1 MHTTA
6 TVALAIAM
14 LGCGEAGT
22 EIDRWELRVGDQGAS
37 ATVDLPHHLPIP
49 DRPCTYVLSTR
60 FEVPEQDRGAPLTL
74 VLQHLYASVSVRA
87 DGRDTIAIDPE
98 STARYRSSGMQ
109 RFVLP
114 AEITSRD
121 AIDLE
126 IVVDHRWT
134 QSAWFDVAPRIARGA
149 AGDARFRLVRALND
163 GFAIAGISASL
174 VCGFVYVLVFSFDRR
189 RRAEGWFALE
199 STLAAVYAAFN
210 LGILQGL
217 VGVYDAP
224 LTNLGLA
231 GSAIAAVH
239 FTHAQFHLGPPHPAW
254 RWATAL
260 SLVSVLVAGGPFTD
274 TGGAARVTMS
284 IMTAN
289 CIVQTWYFIKFVRAK
304 PRPIGLVLVTLTW
317 PISCVL
323 ALPDFCAWLGF
334 GEILGGLRGAPLGV
348 AFVSFSGFLAMS
360 RDLVGTNRRVDHLNA
375 ELSTRVSLLEAKHQ
389 EVRELNDELRRQISA
404 RSANLA
410 DMLATASALGE
421 ATSGALPLGEVL
433 HDRYRIVRAIGAGGM
448 GVVYEAERTKDGRR
462 FALKVLNGTTS
473 RTALARFARE
483 AQIVSQIDHENV
495 VSIAD
500 VDVSPAGVMFIVMEL
515 VDGRSLEDQRDRW
528 GDVPWALDVLAQVA
542 EGLAAIHG
550 LGIVHRDLKPGNI
563 LTQARGANGPEQR
576 TGPGLAPGA
585 GTTNGGGVLAKIAD
599 FGIARIETT
608 LAERIA
614 RSSPESPTVRE
625 GTPPSPLSDP
635 LTETGVM
642 VGTPRYMAPEL
653 ITSGKNARPASDVF
667 SFGVLA
673 FQLLTNRYPFDV
685 APECRRDAVVGE
697 EAFDR
702 RGGAARCARCGRPRS
717 LPRARPR
724 DAAERAPPR
733 RCPSRVR
740 TLRRARHSG
749 HAIVNRSSV
758 CFSSAVSSKGV
769 NPGRGAAPGSCAP
782 SPARSSIATSP
793 FESSVGCSLAYST
806 SWPGHHSSRP
816 RARQHLPAKEAYG
829 GSWGSRQ
836 FSIAGWPSR
845 LHRSTKVPHKALP
858 ATWTLRGARTR
869 ARSPRASTAGMSW
882 MRSRCPRTDRRPRDR
897 GR

>member
-1 MHTTA
+1 MLRRPRSLTVAMHA
-6 TVALAIAM
+6 MAIVALAIVV
-14 LGCGEAGT
+14 LGCGEPGT

-37 ATVDLPHHLPIP
+37 ETVDLPRHLPIP

-60 FEVPEQDRGAPLTL
+60 FLAPAQDRGAPLTL
-74 VLQHLYASVSVRA
+74 VLQHLYASVAVRA
-87 DGRDTIAIDPE
+87 DGRDAIAIDPE
-98 STARYRSSGMQ
+98 SSARYRSSGMQ

-114 AEITSRD
+114 PEVTSRG

-163 GFAIAGISASL
+163 GFAVAGISASL
-174 VCGFVYVLVFSFDRR
+174 VCGFVYVLVFAFDRR

-210 LGILQGL
+210 LGALQGL

-231 GSAIAAVH
+231 GSAISAVY
-239 FTHAQFHLGPPHPAW
+239 FTHAQLHLGPPHRAW
-254 RWATAL
+254 RWAAAL
-260 SLVSVLVAGGPFTD
+260 SIVSVLVAGGPFTD

-289 CIVQTWYFIKFVRAK
+289 CIVQTWYFIKFVRAE
-304 PRPIGLVLVTLTW
+304 PRPTGLVLVTLTW
-317 PISCVL
+317 PISCL
-323 ALPDFCAWLGF
+323 LGLPDFCAWLGF

-360 RDLVGTNRRVDHLNA
+360 RDLVGTNRRIDHLNA

-389 EVRELNDELRRQISA
+389 EVRDLNDELRRQISA

-410 DMLATASALGE
+410 DILATASAPGE
-421 ATSGALPLGEVL
+421 ATSGALPLGELL

-448 GVVYEAERTKDGRR
+448 GVVYEAERTKDGRH

-473 RTALARFARE
+473 RTALTRFARE

-495 VSIAD
+495 VSIVD

-528 GDVPWALDVLAQVA
+528 GDVPWALDVLAQAA

-550 LGIVHRDLKPGNI
+550 HGIIHRDLKPANI
-563 LTQARGANGPEQR
+563 LTRSKGD
-576 TGPGLAPGA
+576 
-585 GTTNGGGVLAKIAD
+585 GVLAKIAD
-599 FGIARIETT
+599 FGIARVETT
-608 LAERIA
+608 LAEKIGGSA
-614 RSSPESPTVRE
+614 ESPTVPE
-625 GTPPSPLSDP
+625 GTAPSPLSDP

-653 ITSGKNARPASDVF
+653 VAGGKNARPASDIF

-673 FQLLTNRYPFDV
+673 FQLLTSRYPFDV
-685 APECRRDAVVGE
+685 APSVAVTPSSGKRRSVGE
-697 EAFDR
+697 EVPLDARVADVLDR
-702 RGGAARCARCGRPRS
+702 CLAHDYTTRPSARDLADV
-717 LPRARPR
+717 LRA
-724 DAAERAPPR
+724 
-733 RCPSRVR
+733 
-740 TLRRARHSG
+740 
-749 HAIVNRSSV
+749 
-758 CFSSAVSSKGV
+758 SASTVSS
-769 NPGRGAAPGSCAP
+769 C
-782 SPARSSIATSP
+782 
-793 FESSVGCSLAYST
+793 
-806 SWPGHHSSRP
+806 
-816 RARQHLPAKEAYG
+816 
-829 GSWGSRQ
+829 
-836 FSIAGWPSR
+836 
-845 LHRSTKVPHKALP
+845 
-858 ATWTLRGARTR
+858 
-869 ARSPRASTAGMSW
+869 
-882 MRSRCPRTDRRPRDR
+882 
-897 GR
+897 

>member
-1 MHTTA
+1 MRVA
-6 TVALAIAM
+6 AIVALAIVL

-22 EIDRWELRVGDQGAS
+22 ELDRWELRVGDQGAS
-37 ATVDLPHHLPIP
+37 ETVDLPAHLPIP
-49 DRPCTYVLSTR
+49 DRPSTYVLTTR
-60 FEVPEQDRGAPLTL
+60 FEVPERDRGTPLTL

-87 DGRDTIAIDPE
+87 DGRDAIAIDPE

-114 AEITSRD
+114 PDITSRG

-126 IVVDHRWT
+126 IAVDHRWT

-163 GFAIAGISASL
+163 GFAIAGIAASL
-174 VCGFVYVLVFSFDRR
+174 VCGFVYALVFAFDRR

-210 LGILQGL
+210 LGVLQSL

-231 GSAIAAVH
+231 GSAIAAVY
-239 FTHAQFHLGPPHPAW
+239 FTHAQFNLGPPHRAW
-254 RWATAL
+254 RWAAAV

-274 TGGAARVTMS
+274 TAGAARVTMS

-289 CIVQTWYFIKFVRAK
+289 CLVQTWYFVKFVRVK

-317 PISCVL
+317 PISCLL

-360 RDLVGTNRRVDHLNA
+360 RDLVGTNRRIDQLNA
-375 ELSTRVSLLEAKHQ
+375 ELSMRVSLLEAKHR
-389 EVRELNDELRRQISA
+389 EVRDLNDELRRQISA

-410 DMLATASALGE
+410 DMLATVSSPAE
-421 ATSGALPLGEVL
+421 PTSGALPLGEVL
-433 HDRYRIVRAIGAGGM
+433 QDRYRIVRAIGAGGM

-483 AQIVSQIDHENV
+483 AQIVSQIDHRNV
-495 VSIAD
+495 VSIVD

-542 EGLAAIHG
+542 EGLSAIHG

-563 LTQARGANGPEQR
+563 LTR
-576 TGPGLAPGA
+576 
-585 GTTNGGGVLAKIAD
+585 TNGHEVLAKIAD
-599 FGIARIETT
+599 FGIARPEVT
-608 LAERIA
+608 LAEQNVRA
-614 RSSPESPTVRE
+614 SPESPTLPE
-625 GTPPSPLSDP
+625 ATPASPVSGP
-635 LTETGVM
+635 LTETGVI

-653 ITSGKNARPASDVF
+653 IAGGKNARTASDVF

-673 FQLLTNRYPFDV
+673 FQLLANKYPFEV
-685 APECRRDAVVGE
+685 APSVAV
-697 EAFDR
+697 
-702 RGGAARCARCGRPRS
+702 
-717 LPRARPR
+717 
-724 DAAERAPPR
+724 
-733 RCPSRVR
+733 
-740 TLRRARHSG
+740 T
-749 HAIVNRSSV
+749 
-758 CFSSAVSSKGV
+758 
-769 NPGRGAAPGSCAP
+769 
-782 SPARSSIATSP
+782 ATSGKRRSIGEDVP
-793 FESSVGCSLAYST
+793 LDARVADVLDRCLAHDHAT
-806 SWPGHHSSRP
+806 RP
-816 RARQHLPAKEAYG
+816 SARDLADLLREPA
-829 GSWGSRQ
+829 S
-836 FSIAGWPSR
+836 
-845 LHRSTKVPHKALP
+845 
-858 ATWTLRGARTR
+858 TR
-869 ARSPRASTAGMSW
+869 AL
-882 MRSRCPRTDRRPRDR
+882 
-897 GR
+897 

>member
-1 MHTTA
+1 VPRRPPSLTVAMHATA
-6 TVALAIAM
+6 VVALALVL

-22 EIDRWELRVGDQGAS
+22 EVDRWELRVGDQGAS
-37 ATVDLPHHLPIP
+37 ETVDLPRHLPIP
-49 DRPCTYVLSTR
+49 DRPCTYVLSSR

-74 VLQHLYASVSVRA
+74 VLQHLYASASVRA
-87 DGRDTIAIDPE
+87 NGRDTIAIDPE

-114 AEITSRD
+114 PEITSHG

-134 QSAWFDVAPRIARGA
+134 QSAWFDVAPRIALGA
-149 AGDARFRLVRALND
+149 AGDARFRVVRGLND

-174 VCGFVYVLVFSFDRR
+174 VCGFVYVLVFAFDRR

-210 LGILQGL
+210 LGVLQGL

-239 FTHAQFHLGPPHPAW
+239 FTHAQLHLGPPHRAW
-254 RWATAL
+254 RWAAAF
-260 SLVSVLVAGGPFTD
+260 SLVSVLVVGGPFTD

-304 PRPIGLVLVTLTW
+304 PRPMGLALVTLTW
-317 PISCVL
+317 PISCLL

-360 RDLVGTNRRVDHLNA
+360 RDLVGTNRRIDQLNA
-375 ELSTRVSLLEAKHQ
+375 ELSRRVSLLETKHQ
-389 EVRELNDELRRQISA
+389 EVHDLNDELRRQISV

-410 DMLATASALGE
+410 DMLATASAPGE

-462 FALKVLNGTTS
+462 FALKVLNGRTS

-515 VDGRSLEDQRDRW
+515 VDGRSLDDQRDRW

-563 LTQARGANGPEQR
+563 LTR
-576 TGPGLAPGA
+576 TK
-585 GTTNGGGVLAKIAD
+585 GGGMLAKIAD
-599 FGIARIETT
+599 FGIACLEVTQAARS
-608 LAERIA
+608 A

-625 GTPPSPLSDP
+625 GMPPSPMSDP

-653 ITSGKNARPASDVF
+653 VTGGKNARAASDVF

-673 FQLLTNRYPFDV
+673 FQLLTNKYPFDV
-685 APECRRDAVVGE
+685 APSIAVTPSSEKRRSIGE
-697 EAFDR
+697 EVALDVRVADVLDR
-702 RGGAARCARCGRPRS
+702 CLVHDHATRPSARDLA
-717 LPRARPR
+717 
-724 DAAERAPPR
+724 DALRAP
-733 RCPSRVR
+733 
-740 TLRRARHSG
+740 
-749 HAIVNRSSV
+749 
-758 CFSSAVSSKGV
+758 
-769 NPGRGAAPGSCAP
+769 
-782 SPARSSIATSP
+782 
-793 FESSVGCSLAYST
+793 
-806 SWPGHHSSRP
+806 
-816 RARQHLPAKEAYG
+816 
-829 GSWGSRQ
+829 
-836 FSIAGWPSR
+836 
-845 LHRSTKVPHKALP
+845 
-858 ATWTLRGARTR
+858 
-869 ARSPRASTAGMSW
+869 ASTAEIDLVK
-882 MRSRCPRTDRRPRDR
+882 RSLLR
-897 GR
+897 